1 MALRNIVTDEDP
13 SLYKKCREV
22 TDFNPRLH
30 QLLDDMAE
38 TLEVE
43 EGVGLAAPQV
53 GILRRVCIVC
63 VNEEEGVT
71 ELVNPEIIESS
82 GTQEGGEGCLS
93 CPNEYGIV
101 VRPMKV
107 KVKAQDRHGNEFTV
121 EGEGLKARAFCHEL
135 DHLDGIMFKSKVK
148 RMLRPD
154 EIEGK

>member
-1 MALRNIVTDEDP
+1 MALRDIVYEGDKILT
-13 SLYKKCREV
+13 KKCRRVEKF
-22 TDFNPRLH
+22 DAKLA